1 MARTRGSGGA
11 STAWKAETPHT
22 AAESGY
28 TDSLSSLPQ
37 VLTLNEVAAFMR
49 VHVNSVYP
57 LVLQG
62 IIPAFK
68 VRSRW
73 RVTRA
78 ALAQFMGE

>member
-1 MARTRGSGGA
+1 
-11 STAWKAETPHT
+11 
-22 AAESGY
+22 
-28 TDSLSSLPQ
+28 
-37 VLTLNEVAAFMR
+37 MR

-62 IIPAFK
+62 TIPAFK

-78 ALAQFMGE
+78 ALFDFMGGEQA